1 MKINVMMKL
10 IKSFCCDEKGGL
22 VEYVLIIT
30 LIALAAVAAMTS
42 VGTKISTDM
51 TSIVNNL

>member
-1 MKINVMMKL
+1 MIKL
-10 IKSFCCDEKGGL
+10 IESFCLDEKGGL
-22 VEYVLIIT
+22 IEYVLIIT
-30 LIALAAVAAMTS
+30 LIALAAITAMTS